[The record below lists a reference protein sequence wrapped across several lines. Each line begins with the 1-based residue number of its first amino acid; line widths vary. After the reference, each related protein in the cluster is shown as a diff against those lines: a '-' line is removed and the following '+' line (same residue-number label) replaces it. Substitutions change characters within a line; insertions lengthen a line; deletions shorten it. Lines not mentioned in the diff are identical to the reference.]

1 MRYVLRGF
9 KGPEVQIFDHI
20 YYKKDKY
27 FEKQFRKIDALNN
40 VLNNIQLF
48 NYHVVA
54 SIRIQ
59 GASLLNIL
67 SQIA

>member
-9 KGPEVQIFDHI
+9 KGSEVQIFDHI
-20 YYKKDKY
+20 YYKKDNY

-40 VLNNIQLF
+40 VLNNIQLL
-48 NYHVVA
+48 NYHAVA
-54 SIRIQ
+54 PIRIQ
-59 GASLLNIL
+59 GASPLNNL